1 MQRLQLRLRFRLI
14 PVILLLTI
22 LSQSFVA
29 FGAAAAS
36 GGPAVVTLQPAD
48 NNPVV
53 PANAQLSVM
62 FDEAI
67 SRGTA
72 GTVLIKEVAS
82 NNTVGSYDMA
92 TDTTRLSI
100 GPNNQLNISPAPG
113 ALQAGLDYYVQI
125 TPGALIGSSGYFSGI
140 TDATAWNFH
149 VVAADTTPPA
159 VSTFAPSSGGT
170 MPATGAL
177 TIAFNEPVQAAS
189 GSIQI
194 VRRDTQDAQVVS
206 VLSSAVTGSGTNV
219 IRVQPSTRLAASTQY
234 DVLIDN
240 GAFVDAVG
248 NKYEGI
254 SGPYIWS
261 FSTTASAVAAPKFI
275 YPQGGGT
282 GVSGDAPIT
291 LQLQFQTGM
300 KAGVAGNITV
310 KKIANNET
318 VETIAATSGRLV
330 FNGANVSI
338 PLANALTRNTS
349 YYVLID
355 PGALLTTGGEAY
367 EGIVDPAGWSF
378 STQAFA
384 DTTRPTVAS
393 FAPASGASTT
403 DIAGSLSIQFSEPV
417 VPGSGNVVIRNAD
430 TNAVFCSIPVTST
443 SIAGGGTTTIAIKP
457 CASFSP
463 NVSYAVQIGTMA
475 FADLS
480 GNYFAGISTSDLTT
494 WRFRVASD
502 TTPPELISTDPAPLL
517 NSVRAN
523 AVLRMT
529 FSEPVRLA
537 SSSVTASAILARDTS
552 VKIPLALAID
562 GADPRIVTLTPETPF
577 AVASGYVVNV
587 PANAIADLAGNAYP
601 GILNDYRW
609 TFQTIG
615 TDTTAPGLASAS
627 MDGAAV
633 VLLTYGEALDE
644 SSIPYAS
651 NYYVTVND
659 VPRQVNSILV
669 KGTQVRL
676 TLQSGVA
683 VGQTVKVSYTLGA
696 VTLKDLSGNAAAAF
710 NATNVANTADTTL
723 PRPSSGTVSGNV
735 VTLTFNKT
743 LASVSSS
750 AASQFTVKVNG
761 AAQSVSSISSSGA
774 NVTIGLY
781 STISGSQSVSVSYSP
796 GSYKLTDLSGNDA
809 AGFTDFYVQNA
820 NDTTPP
826 VLSGVSVLGTSVV
839 LSYNEG
845 LLSSSVPPKSSFSV
859 LVGGSAA
866 EITGVALS
874 NNTVT
879 LTLFSAVIPNQTV
892 TVTYIP
898 GANPIKDLAG
908 NQASLFTGYS
918 VTASSTA
925 AASLS
930 SISIDGTKLTLQYSG
945 ALNSSI
951 IPYVAQYT
959 VKNADGGL
967 FGISNIAVSGS
978 QVVLTLTAPAAA
990 GKAVTVSYS
999 PAGNALKDASGQA
1012 VAAFADRAA
1021 TNQTSAAAGLPEYL
1035 SLDGAGGLLLSQT
1048 AASKISGT
1056 TPSGKTTGRYNLDRD
1071 KVTMAFTALG
1081 TALNAGTVTAPRVT
1095 FSVPQSEPGAI
1106 LAIPVMALAGAVS
1119 QNSSAVLR
1127 LDYGD
1132 LLFSLPLKAVNFSKE
1147 VQASGG
1153 DMTSAY
1159 LLLKIEKLSNTSL
1172 ASALNARGVQLNSPA
1187 ADFTAS
1193 IEVNGSERAIDE
1205 YSTYVTRSFL
1215 LPATSA
1221 SAADAAVVRLD
1232 AESGEIVYVPTKA
1245 IVSGSTLRVDFMR
1258 KSNSV
1263 YAVVA
1268 KPLML
1273 FSDMTKHWAGPE
1285 VGALASKF
1293 IVKGSTNSAFAPE
1306 RKITRAEFA
1315 EFIVRG
1321 LGLNGSS
1328 SSAAKFSDVGS
1339 GGAAAAYIG
1348 AAAKANIVQGG
1359 TDGRFRPS
1367 ATITREE
1374 MATMMLRAMSYVGVM
1389 PTVTGAEIN
1398 AYKDRTSVSSW
1409 AKDAVVAA
1417 VKTGLIK
1424 GVTTTQLKPKD
1435 NATRAQAALIV
1446 KRFLE
1451 YVELM

>member
-1 MQRLQLRLRFRLI
+1 MQRLQLRFRLV
-14 PVILLLTI
+14 PFLLLMTI
-22 LSQSFVA
+22 LSQSL
-29 FGAAAAS
+29 GALGASAAN
-36 GGPAVVTLQPAD
+36 GGPAAVTLQPAD

-53 PANAQLSVM
+53 PANAQLSVT

-82 NNTVGSYDMA
+82 NNTVGSYDIA
-92 TDTTRLSI
+92 TDMTRLSI
-100 GPNNQLNISPAPG
+100 SPNNQLNILPAPG

-125 TPGALIGSSGYFSGI
+125 TPGSLVGSSGYFGGI

-149 VVAADTTPPA
+149 VIAADTTPPA
-159 VSTFAPSSGGT
+159 VSAFAPSSGDA
-170 MPATGAL
+170 MSATGAL
-177 TIAFNEPVQAAS
+177 SITFNEPVQAAS

-194 VRRDTQDAQVVS
+194 VRRDTQDAQVIS

-219 IRVQPSTRLAASTQY
+219 IRVQPPTRLAASTQY

-248 NKYEGI
+248 NKFAGI

-261 FSTTASAVAAPKFI
+261 FSTTASAVAAPQFI
-275 YPQGGGT
+275 YPARGAAA
-282 GVSGDAPIT
+282 VNGDAPIT

-300 KAGVAGNITV
+300 KAGATGNITV
-310 KKIANNET
+310 KKVSNNET
-318 VETIAATSGRLV
+318 VETIPANSSRITFS
-330 FNGANVSI
+330 GANVNI
-338 PLANALTRNTS
+338 AMNAALVRNTS

-355 PGALLTTGGEAY
+355 PGVLLTSSGEAY
-367 EGIVDPAGWSF
+367 EGIVDPTGWNF
-378 STQAFA
+378 STLASV
-384 DTTRPTVAS
+384 DSTRPTVSS
-393 FAPASGASTT
+393 FAPASGGSTT

-430 TNAVFCSIPVTST
+430 TNAVFCSIPVTAP
-443 SIAGGGTTTIAIKP
+443 SITGGGTSVIAIKP

-480 GNYFAGISTSDLTT
+480 GNYFAGIGTSDLTT

-502 TTPPELISTDPAPLL
+502 TTPPELIATDPAPLL
-517 NSVRAN
+517 NSVRTN

-537 SSSVTASAILARDTS
+537 SSTVTASANLANGGTS
-552 VKIPLALAID
+552 VKIPLAIAVD
-562 GADPRIVTLTPETPF
+562 GADPRIVTLTPDTPF
-577 AVASGYVVNV
+577 AVASRYVVNV

-615 TDTTAPGLASAS
+615 TDTTAPGLASAT

-644 SSIPYAS
+644 SSIPFAS

-659 VPRQVNSILV
+659 VPRQVNSITV

-683 VGQTVKVSYTLGA
+683 VGQKVKVSYTLGA
-696 VTLKDLSGNAAAAF
+696 ITLKDLSGNAAAAF

-723 PRPSSGTVSGNV
+723 PRPSSGVVSGSV
-735 VTLTFNKT
+735 VTLTFNKS
-743 LASVSSS
+743 LAPVSAS

-761 AAQSVSSISSSGA
+761 TAQSISSISSNGA
-774 NVTIGLY
+774 NVTIILY
-781 STISGSQSVSVSYSP
+781 STIASSHSVSVSYSP

-826 VLSGVSVLGTSVV
+826 ALSGVTVLGTSVV

-845 LLSSSVPPKSSFSV
+845 LLSSSVPQKSSFSV

-866 EITGVALS
+866 EITGVAVA

-879 LTLFSAVIPNQTV
+879 LTLSSTVIPNQTV

-898 GANPIKDLAG
+898 GATPIKDLAG
-908 NQASLFTGYS
+908 NQAALFTGYS
-918 VTASSTA
+918 VTAGSTA
-925 AASLS
+925 AATLS

-945 ALNSSI
+945 ALNASI

-967 FGISNIAVSGS
+967 FGISNITVSGA
-978 QVVLTLTAPAAA
+978 QVILTLTAPAIA
-990 GKAVTVSYS
+990 GKAVSVSYS

-1021 TNQTSAAAGLPEYL
+1021 TNQTSAAAGLPDYL

-1048 AASKISGT
+1048 VASKTSGT
-1056 TPSGKTTGRYNLDRD
+1056 TPSGKTAGRYNLDRD
-1071 KVTMAFTALG
+1071 KVTLAYTALG
-1081 TALNAGTVTAPRVT
+1081 TALNAGTVSVPQLT
-1095 FSVPQSEPGAI
+1095 FSVPQSEAGAI
-1106 LAIPVMALAGAVS
+1106 VAIPVMALAGAVS
-1119 QNSSAVLR
+1119 QNSAAVFR

-1172 ASALNARGVQLNSPA
+1172 ASALNAKGVQMQSPA
-1187 ADFTAS
+1187 ADFSAS
-1193 IEVNGSERAIDE
+1193 IEVGGSARAIDE

-1215 LPATSA
+1215 LPTTSA
-1221 SAADAAVVRLD
+1221 SASDAAVVRLD
-1232 AESGEIVYVPTKA
+1232 GDSGEIVYVPTKA
-1245 IVSGSTLRVDFMR
+1245 TVSGSTLRVDFMR

-1268 KPLML
+1268 KPVTL
-1273 FSDMTKHWAGPE
+1273 FSDMTKHWAGPD

-1328 SSAAKFSDVGS
+1328 ASAAKFSDVGS
-1339 GGAAAAYIG
+1339 GGTSAAYIG
-1348 AAAKANIVQGG
+1348 AAAKASIVQGG
-1359 TDGRFRPS
+1359 ADGRFRPN

-1389 PTVTGAEIN
+1389 PTVTGSEIN

-1424 GVTTTQLKPKD
+1424 GVTATQLKPKD
-1435 NATRAQAALIV
+1435 NATRAQAAIIV

-1451 YVELM
+1451 YVELL